1 MKKLIKATIGTDM
14 ETFKT
19 VLFGI
24 SGLSLIFW
32 VAVIG
37 MWHVDMFPRI
47 FKNDL
52 KGVRMASAGNLSE
65 GSNGSLMGN
74 YTEGM
79 GLFNRNKYSRKSF
92 VVADFSGLESG
103 YGVNRLYTAILLSM
117 AVMTF
122 IIITYGLHSAFTSM
136 GMPS

>member
-79 GLFNRNKYSRKSF
+79 GLFNRNKYSR
-92 VVADFSGLESG
+92 
-103 YGVNRLYTAILLSM
+103 
-117 AVMTF
+117 
-122 IIITYGLHSAFTSM
+122 
-136 GMPS
+136 